1 MKNIFLILAVVIG
14 FCIPGACRKIDVAPK
29 PIDLGAKSTTMSYV
43 APPKVVNNNL
53 SATINV
59 TPGAKYSVQVIDFN
73 GEVVAKQGI
82 IADETTEILTLD
94 VSKIKAGTYDV
105 LLISTNGQ
113 ELKNPIIIK

>member
-1 MKNIFLILAVVIG
+1 MKKIIFILTVIVLSIG
-14 FCIPGACRKIDVAPK
+14 SCRKTDVTPIK
-29 PIDLGAKSTTMSYV
+29 PIDLGVKSTTMSYV
-43 APPKVVNNNL
+43 TPPKVVNNNL
-53 SATINV
+53 SATVNV

-73 GEVVAKQGI
+73 GDVVAKQGI
-82 IADETTEILTLD
+82 TADESKEILTLD

>member
-1 MKNIFLILAVVIG
+1 MKKIIFILTVIVLSIG
-14 FCIPGACRKIDVAPK
+14 SCRKTDVVPIK
-29 PIDLGAKSTTMSYV
+29 PIDLGTKSTTMSYV

-59 TPGAKYSVQVIDFN
+59 TPGAKYSLQLIDFN
-73 GEVVAKQGI
+73 GDVVAKQGI
-82 IADETTEILTLD
+82 AADQTTEIVTLD
-94 VSKIKAGTYDV
+94 ISKIKTGTYDV

>member
-1 MKNIFLILAVVIG
+1 MNKKIIFILTVIVLSIG
-14 FCIPGACRKIDVAPK
+14 SCRKNDVAPIK

-43 APPKVVNNNL
+43 APPKVVNNTL

-59 TPGAKYSVQVIDFN
+59 TPGAKYSLQLIDFT

-82 IADETTEILTLD
+82 AADEITEIVTLD
-94 VSKIKAGTYDV
+94 VSKINAGSYDII
-105 LLISTNGQ
+105 LINTDGQ